1 MTVDRVTNKPT
12 SPLRYPGGKGKI
24 TRFID
29 HLLDINS
36 LHGTYIEP
44 FAGGAGIATN
54 LLLANKVDSI
64 IINDKD
70 DGVYYF
76 WNTLVT
82 NPSYLIRAIKK
93 VPFDFYTGLHTDFSS
108 EQAHIYWHRVNA
120 RYKSNR
126 YRNMQDKAVDFFLLN
141 RMNVSGIID
150 GGPIGGINQVNR
162 YNITSRFNKKTLIS
176 RIEDLADV
184 KSRIHVENMEA
195 SFFFTKLSEGKLCN
209 LDECFVFADPPYY
222 EQGKNLYTTF
232 ASDRIH
238 ELVAEQLLSHPQWKW
253 ILTYDVAQEISE
265 LYKNQDI
272 QTFNYNIAY
281 SANKRGQYDEFMFA
295 DTRLKI
301 ESFDNV
307 ELSPIALT

>member
-1 MTVDRVTNKPT
+1 MTVDRVTNKAT

-54 LLLANKVDSI
+54 LRLANKVDSI

-70 DGVYYF
+70 YGVYCF

-82 NPSYLIRAIKK
+82 NPSCLIRAIKK

-238 ELVAEQLLSHPQWKW
+238 ELVAERLLSHPQWKW
-253 ILTYDVAQEISE
+253 ILTYDVAQEISK

-307 ELSPIALT
+307 ELAPIALT